1 MPAMIHKSCHDSK
14 AVAQFQRLVVRGKY
28 MWMTPHARR
37 NNYFNN
43 YLVTVVTQLR
53 RITPVACH
61 FGAAVHLSCR
71 ISGAE

>member
-43 YLVTVVTQLR
+43 LEQL
-53 RITPVACH
+53 
-61 FGAAVHLSCR
+61 FGNTGHSDGLHL
-71 ISGAE
+71 